1 MGTLALVNVYNENGD
16 RLFSLHVQHDGGSS
30 LKKRLENIID
40 NGRLIGNLGLTKPK
54 LGEAFLSMGCFG
66 ASLIALLK
74 NECGDIYITNNT
86 NTLGLYSY
94 TYDIRFD
101 YETNKIVMN

>member
-16 RLFSLHVQHDGGSS
+16 RLFSLHVQHDGGPS
-30 LKKRLENIID
+30 LRKRLENIIE
-40 NGRLIGNLGLTKPK
+40 NGRYINTLGLSTPK
-54 LGEAFLSMGCFG
+54 LGEAFLNMGCFG

-74 NECGDIYITNNT
+74 NGCGDIYITNNT

-94 TYDIRFD
+94 IYDIRFNYD
-101 YETNKIVMN
+101 TNKIVIN